1 MALQITSPVTTT
13 SGISLA
19 TSYARITSVD
29 AQEGTSVSPSISIYV
44 SKDEY
49 INGAQPIRLIGTTED
64 VPSIP
69 NGFSFEYNRQTDGVD
84 TLMICHEKIQLQFTL
99 WNITSVIEGLN

>member
-29 AQEGTSVSPSISIYV
+29 AQEGTSVNPSISIYV

-49 INGAQPIRLIGTTED
+49 INGYQPVRLMN
-64 VPSIP
+64 PSEP
-69 NGFSFEYNRQTDGVD
+69 NLAMQTSFNFEYNRQTDGSD
-84 TLMICHEKIQLQFTL
+84 TLMICHEKIQQQFSM

>member
-29 AQEGTSVSPSISIYV
+29 AQEGTSVNPSISIYV

-49 INGAQPIRLIGTTED
+49 INGARPVRLTSTNED
-64 VPSIP
+64 EPVLP
-69 NGFSFEYNRQTDGVD
+69 NAFSFEYNRQTDGVD
-84 TLMICHEKIQLQFTL
+84 TLMVCHEQIQQQFSM